1 MVDLPSELN
10 DLPRDLN
17 HLPRDVFS
25 RIAKEICPYDNPQ
38 QAAVNLANLKATNHE
53 ILGKFPES
61 AIGNFE
67 ARLSRIGALQSS
79 LASKTLPEF
88 PESDEKFVTLQ
99 VPAIQPIL
107 KFYELSAQ
115 TSIVDHALQCDGTW
129 HRTIAATVLST
140 NLNELHDPADRG
152 RLINQALNSFRVD
165 DPDIRTAAGTA
176 LVRADG
182 HLDADQQAHLTES
195 FHRNPESEQLYNQLK
210 ADQQLWYHE
219 QRVQLPSADLDRSIN
234 IIAGE
239 VERIPVGF
247 SSPEQR
253 NTAHIVAKSIA
264 ECYNCAHNELMNFD
278 RSRVRSTLGR

>member
-38 QAAVNLANLKATNHE
+38 QAAVNLANLRATNHE
-53 ILGKFPES
+53 ILDKFPDS
-61 AIGNFE
+61 AIGSFE

-79 LASKTLPEF
+79 LASKTLPDF
-88 PESDEKFVTLQ
+88 TAGDVKFVTLQ
-99 VPAIQPIL
+99 APAIQPIL

-115 TSIVDHALQCDGTW
+115 TSIVDNALLCDERW
-129 HRTIAATVLST
+129 QRTLAATVLST
-140 NLNELHDPADRG
+140 NLNDLHDPSDRT
-152 RLINQALNSFRVD
+152 RLINQALSSFGDD
-165 DPDIRTAAGTA
+165 DPTIRTNGGIA

-182 HLDADQQAHLTES
+182 HLDAVQQARLTEL
-195 FHRNPESEQLYNQLK
+195 FHRNPELEQQYNHLK
-210 ADQQLWYHE
+210 ADQQAWYQQ

-239 VERIPVGF
+239 VGRLPAGL
-247 SSPEQR
+247 SSSEER

-278 RSRVRSTLGR
+278 RSRERSTLGR